1 MGNHPGIL
9 LAVDDIRINK
19 YLLEARKFLHI
30 INIFPRERDA
40 RRGGILPFLTTYSNT
55 HIRDFFFWSVYSLP
69 RGWYLLLMVR
79 FLSAAALW
87 ARGLLRRY
95 IVAESS
101 PALCRVDLSA
111 NRNANLEARASNRTI
126 IQPSN
131 DSCANYRTRGS
142 WCLPTEPRRSSG
154 WCLGTKR
161 VLFSCLRPCFI
172 GIKLSRGGFTEVAL
186 ICSSCGGTR

>member
-1 MGNHPGIL
+1 MAHKLFSAREGCASRRHPALPHNLTLQHSHQGLFFLVCLL
-9 LAVDDIRINK
+9 LAARLVPLADGSIPQRGCPLGPWIIEAIYRCRI
-19 YLLEARKFLHI
+19 
-30 INIFPRERDA
+30 
-40 RRGGILPFLTTYSNT
+40 
-55 HIRDFFFWSVYSLP
+55 
-69 RGWYLLLMVR
+69 
-79 FLSAAALW
+79 LSC
-87 ARGLLRRY
+87 
-95 IVAESS
+95 E
-101 PALCRVDLSA
+101 LCRVDLSA

-172 GIKLSRGGFTEVAL
+172 A
-186 ICSSCGGTR
+186 